1 MDCEYSYHEYTQI
14 GSTHSLEKDNQVS
27 NKSFCLNEIYLYK
40 IGQIDFC
47 IHNSLP
53 VNNVWFCLVVFPMDE
68 ADIERAK
75 EKSTKF
81 TI

>member
-1 MDCEYSYHEYTQI
+1 MNIHTT
-14 GSTHSLEKDNQVS
+14 STLKLVRLTASRKIIKSVINHSALM
-27 NKSFCLNEIYLYK
+27 KSIK